1 MLQHFPI
8 LRSFDSPERS
18 GSKKRPTTTA
28 ASETA
33 GSAESHLR
41 LVKKA
46 RSGVPHRGE
55 FVCKRPSVQVSPNI
69 DRNNGVLNLQ
79 KIHG

>member
-18 GSKKRPTTTA
+18 VSKKRPSTTA

-41 LVKKA
+41 LVKKSA
-46 RSGVPHRGE
+46 LPGCPTAGSLYISAQLGSKEQEDCFNTFR
-55 FVCKRPSVQVSPNI
+55 
-69 DRNNGVLNLQ
+69 L
-79 KIHG
+79 KI